1 MGTERNYARFYALL
15 KQMPYADKETLVEQ
29 YTHGRTTHLHE
40 TTEQEYRIM
49 CDEME
54 RVTGYDERRKA
65 LQAQLRKKRS
75 ACLRLMQQLGVNT
88 TDWPTV
94 DNFCLNPRE
103 HDIHT
108 LRRRHRR
115 GINNNPLKQKRTM
128 AKRVKKIIITGVTRE
143 AADEAFAKYAKADAE
158 SAKITA
164 DIELQC
170 AKIREKYAG
179 RLAELDAAKTVAFDT
194 LQSFATENQA
204 ELFSKKKSL
213 DMAHGVIGFRT
224 GTPKLKTLKGFT
236 WASALQLVKEFLP
249 SYVRK
254 TEEVAKDK
262 LLADRDMEVKVKDG
276 EDKVKL
282 SHEMA
287 RCGIQVVQDETFY
300 VEPKKE
306 ETA

>member
-1 MGTERNYARFYALL
+1 
-15 KQMPYADKETLVEQ
+15 
-29 YTHGRTTHLHE
+29 
-40 TTEQEYRIM
+40 
-49 CDEME
+49 
-54 RVTGYDERRKA
+54 
-65 LQAQLRKKRS
+65 
-75 ACLRLMQQLGVNT
+75 
-88 TDWPTV
+88 
-94 DNFCLNPRE
+94 
-103 HDIHT
+103 
-108 LRRRHRR
+108 
-115 GINNNPLKQKRTM
+115 M

-158 SAKITA
+158 SSKITA

-204 ELFSKKKSL
+204 ELFSKKSL

-249 SYVRK
+249 AYVRT

-262 LLADRDMEVKVKDG
+262 LLADRDMDVSVKDG
-276 EDKVKL
+276 AGEVKL
-282 SHEMA
+282 SQEMT